1 MDWLTSNCASLKLL
15 QPQPLPG
22 VWNGDGSG
30 LLPCQKS
37 RVPAAMDR
45 CATQLDE
52 VYGSNVWSAMAYVS
66 AYRQM
71 FGSCAEF
78 GFPGDHLREAARSVL
93 TLAAADQV
101 EAVDQPTVHADQLI
115 LVTVVH
121 VGAQVRLRHQRDH
134 LTRGFLPG
142 RRSLAAV
149 PFGDTQVSQY

>member
-22 VWNGDGSG
+22 AWNADGSG

-78 GFPGDHLREAARSVL
+78 GFPGIICAR
-93 TLAAADQV
+93 
-101 EAVDQPTVHADQLI
+101 QPGRFLPLQP
-115 LVTVVH
+115 
-121 VGAQVRLRHQRDH
+121 
-134 LTRGFLPG
+134 LTRSK
-142 RRSLAAV
+142 RSIS
-149 PFGDTQVSQY
+149 PPCMPIS